1 MAGAG
6 KDGMQMTESTGLF
19 YDALKKIEEVRE
31 ELERGI
37 TKSDRDATKVIFDE
51 MCAAN
56 LQYTHTSETIHHL
69 AMASIL
75 YAQAIL
81 RHHMSAQATTKG

>member
-1 MAGAG
+1 
-6 KDGMQMTESTGLF
+6 MTESTGPF

-37 TKSDRDATKVIFDE
+37 TKSDRDATKVIFEE

-56 LQYTHTSETIHHL
+56 LQHTHTSETIHHL
-69 AMASIL
+69 AMASLL
-75 YAQAIL
+75 YSQAIL
-81 RHHMSAQATTKG
+81 HRHMGATATTKG